1 MRMRH
6 LVAKMICPMKQFFSY
21 LGASLA
27 AIAALASCN
36 KEIETP
42 VEDIKGGVPFEIC
55 ASADDTKTAI
65 DEDFKT
71 TWVVDGTADQINVYH
86 KEASATEY
94 TYDNAFT
101 AQTVDG
107 KFSGTLTSALMAEKK
122 YQWLAKYPYDKS
134 LTTPTEKYSY
144 IGSRAD
150 GTQSQTGLN
159 STAHLSGYYMPLVG
173 KGASVGTAT
182 PTIAMKHASSVIE
195 INVSNSTNKALDV
208 TSITFTAPESIIG
221 QFVIDYTGETTTY
234 AEQKYASAVA
244 TLSVTNGTIASGASG
259 KFYIAIK
266 PFTAP
271 TGQTLNVSV
280 NGYEK
285 EIPLTK
291 DVSFTA
297 GNIKKINFNYDY
309 DPSKNVNATFDFT
322 NSTEFSSAKIDAPS
336 SSDGVNID
344 GVTIT
349 KSDIGLSFLKGTS
362 NYIRWWNA
370 SGTLELRTYVGNQL
384 SFTAPD
390 GFNIVKIKLSSS
402 YDYDYTANTGTF
414 SSDTWTGEASEV
426 TLTRSSSGTHK
437 VSSITVHC
445 EKAAV
450 VPGIVSTSTDEDVQG
465 GVGLTTNITLTNYDS
480 APSLTATPDG
490 AVVTAASVGSITTTG
505 ATVTYT
511 LAPNYA
517 TSTKAGTITI
527 DDGAG
532 HSGTITVNQPAA
544 VFSVSSTSL
553 TLGAAS
559 ESSATITVTSDYDWT
574 VVDDFISG
582 FTVSPASFTY
592 NGTQDQTVTIT
603 ATAANKE
610 ASPVVLGRFTFKRAG
625 DNAKTDVITISQ
637 ASAKLA
643 PPTITLT
650 PDAANKKFTVSWKAV
665 DNASKY
671 EYCVLDGSAEYKVA
685 VTQTED
691 ASTTSFEVTD
701 INLDEEYT
709 VSVKAL
715 GDNNPW
721 VDSDEADDTITVTA
735 GGAADD
741 VIETI
746 DFEAENFSTS
756 YTGWTFTNLSRANAI
771 TAKAGSYY
779 ATNSSSTTASV
790 QTKTTIASPKS
801 LKCYYSK
808 STSNTNNSSKFIIQV
823 SEDGKSWTNVST
835 GSTMNNVTKGTWY
848 ELKADLTSYSNVYVR
863 VYYSGTNTTRCLDE
877 IEFIYKNKQQQ

>member
-1 MRMRH
+1 MKMNS
-6 LVAKMICPMKQFFSY
+6 VAKMICPMKQFFSY

-36 KEIETP
+36 KEIEAP
-42 VEDIKGGVPFEIC
+42 VEDLKGGVPFEIC
-55 ASADDTKTAI
+55 ASTAETKTAI
-65 DEDFKT
+65 DGAFKT
-71 TWVVDGTADQINVYH
+71 TWVVGETPDSINVYH
-86 KEASATEY
+86 KLASDAAYTHDGKFLAETEK
-94 TYDNAFT
+94 
-101 AQTVDG
+101 G
-107 KFSGTLTSALMAEKK
+107 KFSGTLTPAPEAGKE
-122 YQWLAKYPYDKS
+122 YQWLAHYPYDS
-134 LTTPTEKYSY
+134 YLSTPAAGYSY
-144 IGSRAD
+144 IGSRSD
-150 GTQSQTGLN
+150 GTQSQKGLN
-159 STAHLSGYYMPLVG
+159 SVAHLCGKYMPLVG

-182 PTIAMKHASSVIE
+182 PTIAMKHASSVLE
-195 INVSNSTNKALDV
+195 INVANNTEEALDV

-234 AEQKYASAVA
+234 TEKKYASAAA
-244 TLSVTNGTIASGASG
+244 TLSVTDGTIAPGASG

-266 PFTAP
+266 PFT
-271 TGQTLNVSV
+271 VSSGVLMVAV

-285 EIPLTK
+285 EITISNET
-291 DVSFTA
+291 VFAA
-297 GNIKKINFNYDY
+297 GKIKKINFNYDY
-309 DPSKNVNATFDFT
+309 DPSKNVVATFDFT
-322 NSTEFSSAKIDAPS
+322 NSTEFSSASIDAPTYGN
-336 SSDGVNID
+336 GVNID
-344 GVTIT
+344 GKTIT
-349 KSDIGLSFLKGTS
+349 KSDIGLSFAQGTS
-362 NYIRWWNA
+362 DYIRWWNA

-610 ASPVVLGRFTFKRAG
+610 ASPVILGRFTFKRAG

-746 DFEAENFSTS
+746 DFEAENFSSS

-808 STSNTNNSSKFIIQV
+808 STTNTNNSSKFIIQV

-835 GSTMNNVTKGTWY
+835 GSTMNKVTKGTWY